1 MIKNYIKIAWRN
13 LIRQKLFSLINIL
26 GLAIGLA
33 VCMLIMLYVAH
44 EHSYDKFHK
53 NADRI
58 VIPNLQIK
66 MGDRIVNMT
75 YMSYSSGPIIKQS
88 QPTVEDYMRTLAY
101 FKPVIVSNPLSPDK
115 KFSEKKLL
123 FADAGFFNF
132 FSFKLLSGSLSDVLT
147 KPFSV
152 VISQKMAKK
161 YFGDENPIGKLITLK
176 TDSAYTYQVT
186 GVAENCPSNSSVS
199 YNFVASGSSF
209 LTMRE
214 AKDYVGSQRL
224 GFGSFG
230 VYLLLKHVSDTANL
244 KHGLNLMGKTNK
256 DFPDMKALLTP
267 ITDMHLKFNDGD
279 QSNIKYLT
287 IFPLV
292 AVLILLLAL
301 VNYMSLST
309 ARATL
314 RAKEI
319 GVRKISGASRKS
331 VAAQFYV
338 ESALFSGL
346 SFILGYVLCYS
357 FKPVFL
363 NVLQLKIDDSFF
375 YNPTVLLILFALL
388 MVTILVAGSYPSL
401 VLSAFKPVVILKG
414 KMSKQA
420 GGIMVRKIFTTL
432 QFAISVGLIVCGIII
447 DRQLYFF
454 RHADTGVDRENVIM
468 IPVGNSFGKN
478 YPAFNRDIRAL
489 AEVSGVATSRYSM
502 FTTYDGYEIEGKT
515 KDQNVMLPS
524 LAVDGN
530 FFSVLGLKWKYAPAT
545 HSQLDNGRK
554 VVINELAIENL
565 HLSSNPV
572 GSFLKSGTQI
582 VEVAG
587 VVKNFNFGSM
597 QYAIQPLGL
606 FIASD
611 TLRFW
616 TTGPGCNLFAR
627 VKPHTNLPTLLN
639 AMQAIYKKYDKDT
652 PFNYTFMD
660 DAFNQQYKAE
670 DRLASI
676 FSIFTGIT
684 ILLAGMGLFGLA
696 AFTIEQRTK
705 EIGVRKILGASLS
718 SIASLLS
725 ADFLKLVLLAV
736 LIGSPVASW
745 AMHGWLQNFAYR
757 ISIQWWM
764 FASAGLL
771 AIIIASITVS
781 YHALKAAIANPVN
794 SLRSE

>member
-13 LIRQKLFSLINIL
+13 LLRQKLFSLINIS

-44 EHSYDKFHK
+44 EHSYDRFHK

-58 VIPNLQIK
+58 FLPNAYFK
-66 MGDRIVNMT
+66 VGGT
-75 YMSYSSGPIIKQS
+75 TMSMDYGSYASGPLIKQG
-88 QPTVEDYMRTLAY
+88 QPAVEDYIRTLGY
-101 FKPVIVSNPLSPDK
+101 FKPIVVSNPSSPDQ
-115 KFSEKKLL
+115 KFAESKLL

-132 FSFKLLSGSLSDVLT
+132 FSFKLLSGQASNVLS

-152 VISQKMAKK
+152 VISQDMAKK
-161 YFGDENPIGKLITLK
+161 YFEDQNPIGKLLTIK

-186 GVAENCPSNSSVS
+186 GVAENCPSNSSIT

-209 LTMRE
+209 LTMKE
-214 AKDYVGSQRL
+214 SKEYLGSQQL
-224 GFGSFG
+224 GPGSFS
-230 VYLLLKHVSDTANL
+230 VYLLLKHASDTGIV
-244 KHGLNLMGKTNK
+244 KHGLELMGKKNK
-256 DFPDMKALLTP
+256 DYGEQKYNLSPLADY
-267 ITDMHLKFNDGD
+267 HLKHNDGD

-319 GVRKISGASRKS
+319 GVRKVSGASRKS
-331 VAAQFYV
+331 VAMQFYI
-338 ESALFSGL
+338 ESALFSVL
-346 SFILGYVLCYS
+346 SFILGYILCYL

-363 NVLQLKIDDSFF
+363 NVLQLKIDDSFL
-375 YNPTVLLILFALL
+375 YSPLVLSLLSTLLI
-388 MVTILVAGSYPSL
+388 VTVLVAGSYPSL
-401 VLSAFKPVVILKG
+401 VLSAFKPVVTLKG
-414 KMSKQA
+414 KMSKQT
-420 GGIMVRKIFTTL
+420 GGVAVRKVFTTL

-447 DRQLYFF
+447 DRQLYYF
-454 RHADTGVDRENVIM
+454 RHSDIGVNKENVIM
-468 IPVGNSFGKN
+468 IPVGSSFGKN
-478 YPAFNRDIRAL
+478 YPAFNQDIRSL
-489 AEVSGVATSRYSM
+489 AGVSDAATSRYGM

-524 LAVDGN
+524 LAVDDH
-530 FFSVLGLKWKYAPAT
+530 FISVLGLKWKFPPAPHT
-545 HSQLDNGRK
+545 QLTSGRK
-554 VVINELAIENL
+554 VVVNELAIEKL
-565 HLSSNPV
+565 HLVANPV
-572 GSFLKSGTQI
+572 GSFLKSGSQAI
-582 VEVAG
+582 EVAG

-606 FIASD
+606 FIAPA
-611 TLRFW
+611 TLGFW
-616 TTGPGCNLFAR
+616 TMGPGCNLFAK

-639 AMQAIYKKYDKDT
+639 SIQNIYKKYDKDT

-660 DAFNQQYKAE
+660 DAFNKQYKAE

-725 ADFLKLVLLAV
+725 ADFLKLVLLAI
-736 LIGSPVASW
+736 LIGSPIAWW

-757 ISIQWWM
+757 INIQWWM
-764 FASAGLL
+764 FAWAGLS
-771 AIIIASITVS
+771 AIIIAIITVS
-781 YHALKAAIANPVN
+781 YHALKAAVANPVN